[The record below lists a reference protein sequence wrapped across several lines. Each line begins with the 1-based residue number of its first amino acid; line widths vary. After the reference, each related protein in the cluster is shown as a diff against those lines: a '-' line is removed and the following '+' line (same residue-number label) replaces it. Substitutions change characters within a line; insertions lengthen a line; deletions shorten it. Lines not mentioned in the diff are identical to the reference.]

1 MTDSPIIQ
9 LALQVTLVILTLL
22 LFPTAYRLYRGPRI
36 ADRMLAMDLIT
47 TLLTTIIVVYAVLED
62 QHLLIDIALSLAALS
77 FIATLGVG
85 RYVSEGRVF

>member
-9 LALQVTLVILTLL
+9 LTLQVTLVILTML

-47 TLLTTIIVVYAVLED
+47 TLLTTIIVVYAVLEE
-62 QHLLIDIALSLAALS
+62 QHLLIDIALALAALS

>member
-1 MTDSPIIQ
+1 MTDSPFIQ
-9 LALQVTLVILTLL
+9 VALQITLAVLTVL

-36 ADRMLAMDLIT
+36 ADRMLAMDLMT
-47 TLLTTIIVVYAVLED
+47 TLLTSIMVVYAILQE
-62 QHLLIDIALSLAALS
+62 QHLLIDIALALSALS